1 MLGQN
6 YSKMAWDNVDAK
18 KFKVLVKQISGTIK
32 DADGALTPFHIIKGT
47 GEIWCFQPSTK
58 QVVKLFRGKDIYI
71 LDFGTEED
79 EQCLAMSSDGIVF
92 VIDKDE
98 IEEIGFN

>member
-1 MLGQN
+1 
-6 YSKMAWDNVDAK
+6 MAWDHIDAK
-18 KFKVLVKQISGTIK
+18 KFKTLVKQISGTIK
-32 DADGALTPFHIIKGT
+32 NSDGVLMPFHIIKGVD
-47 GEIWCFQPSTK
+47 EIWCFHPSTK
-58 QVVKLFRGKDIYI
+58 QVVKLFRGTNIYI

-79 EQCLAMSSDGIVF
+79 EQCLAMSSDCIVF

>member
-1 MLGQN
+1 MP
-6 YSKMAWDNVDAK
+6 WDNIDAK
-18 KFKVLVKQISGTIK
+18 KFKILVKQISGTIK
-32 DADGALTPFHIIKGT
+32 DGDGALTPFHIIKGGV
-47 GEIWCFQPSTK
+47 GEIWCYQPSTK
-58 QVVKLFRGKDIYI
+58 QIVKLFRGKDIYI

>member
-1 MLGQN
+1 M
-6 YSKMAWDNVDAK
+6 
-18 KFKVLVKQISGTIK
+18 
-32 DADGALTPFHIIKGT
+32 
-47 GEIWCFQPSTK
+47 
-58 QVVKLFRGKDIYI
+58 KLFRGKDIYI